1 MWAMHLPSGP
11 DAGEPRHS
19 ARAPLRALAVRAAAI
34 MLLSAACAIAVAAG
48 WHSPVRVVLAIA
60 FLLIIPG
67 LSIAELLE
75 VDDVAY
81 RLTIATGASLA
92 ADTAVS
98 LILIYAR
105 AFSVGL
111 AMAILIALT
120 AAALGVAGARA
131 WRRQDGSLAG

>member
-1 MWAMHLPSGP
+1 MHLPSGP
-11 DAGEPRHS
+11 DSSEQRRAAG
-19 ARAPLRALAVRAAAI
+19 APLRALTLRAAAI
-34 MLLSAACAIAVAAG
+34 MLLSAACAITVAAG
-48 WHSPVRVVLAIA
+48 WHSPVRVVLAIV

-75 VDDVAY
+75 VDDVVY

-111 AMAILIALT
+111 ALAILIALT
-120 AAALGVAGARA
+120 AAALGMAGARA
-131 WRRQDGSLAG
+131 WRRQSGSLAG